1 MTFTVNLL
9 VVVTELVVCE
19 LTTMYRCELLRS
31 KLFMSCVVLST
42 SLAGS
47 TVLLFSV
54 VTSVEAI
61 TDTSTHICGS
71 MKTFESLNF
80 STVYSLM
87 ADSHR
92 ALKELGMIFTFHVR
106 SAREGNVFSLFV
118 HQVVHLGLSSL
129 VLSPGGVPPNRPV
142 ARGLRY
148 PQSGLQLGVPP
159 SQAWGQA

>member
-1 MTFTVNLL
+1 M
-9 VVVTELVVCE
+9 VVATELIVNGPSVHGYIP
-19 LTTMYRCELLRS
+19 LRLLRS
-31 KLFMSCVVLST
+31 RWIRSCLVLST
-42 SLAGS
+42 SSLAGF

-54 VTSVEAI
+54 GTSVDAM
-61 TDTSTHICGS
+61 TDTITHICGS
-71 MKTFESLNF
+71 MKTFECLNF

-87 ADSHR
+87 ASSHR
-92 ALKELGMIFTFHVR
+92 ALLELGMIFSGHVR

-118 HQVVHLGLSSL
+118 HQVVPPGLSSL
-129 VLSPGGVPPNRPV
+129 VLSQGGVPPNRPV